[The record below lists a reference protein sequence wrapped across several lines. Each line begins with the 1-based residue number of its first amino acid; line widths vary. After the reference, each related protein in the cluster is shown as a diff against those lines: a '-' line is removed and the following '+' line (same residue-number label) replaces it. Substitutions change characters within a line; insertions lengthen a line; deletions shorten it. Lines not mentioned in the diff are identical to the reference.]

1 MAWPVMLA
9 RESTILLTGVNGCEF
24 GTKVRRN
31 FPIGKYLVNSC
42 LIIRNIPDREILL
55 AYSPVVVENFPNGE
69 TEQAMTFIRS
79 PQQLGDA
86 LRAAR
91 KQLGLTQPQL
101 ALAAGVGVRF
111 IVDLEAGKPTLRLE
125 NVLRVIDALGG
136 EVQLSGL
143 PSSVTNDQR
152 EGGDHGA

>member
-1 MAWPVMLA
+1 M
-9 RESTILLTGVNGCEF
+9 RKT
-24 GTKVRRN
+24 
-31 FPIGKYLVNSC
+31 
-42 LIIRNIPDREILL
+42 
-55 AYSPVVVENFPNGE
+55 
-69 TEQAMTFIRS
+69 MTPIRS

-111 IVDLEAGKPTLRLE
+111 IVDLEAGKPTVRLE

-136 EVQLSGL
+136 ELQVGVLPALS
-143 PSSVTNDQR
+143 PDTPAR
-152 EGGDHGA
+152 TAEPTP

>member
-1 MAWPVMLA
+1 
-9 RESTILLTGVNGCEF
+9 
-24 GTKVRRN
+24 
-31 FPIGKYLVNSC
+31 
-42 LIIRNIPDREILL
+42 
-55 AYSPVVVENFPNGE
+55 
-69 TEQAMTFIRS
+69 MTSIRS

-86 LRAAR
+86 LRTAR

-136 EVQLSGL
+136 ELQLSGL
-143 PSSVTNDQR
+143 PSVAAEDQHK
-152 EGGDHGA
+152 GSDHAA

>member
-1 MAWPVMLA
+1 
-9 RESTILLTGVNGCEF
+9 
-24 GTKVRRN
+24 
-31 FPIGKYLVNSC
+31 
-42 LIIRNIPDREILL
+42 
-55 AYSPVVVENFPNGE
+55 
-69 TEQAMTFIRS
+69 MTSIRS

-91 KQLGLTQPQL
+91 KQLGLRQPQL

-143 PSSVTNDQR
+143 PSAASDDQR
-152 EGGDHGA
+152 EDDGNGTNYH

>member
-1 MAWPVMLA
+1 M
-9 RESTILLTGVNGCEF
+9 
-24 GTKVRRN
+24 
-31 FPIGKYLVNSC
+31 
-42 LIIRNIPDREILL
+42 
-55 AYSPVVVENFPNGE
+55 
-69 TEQAMTFIRS
+69 QAMTSIRS

-86 LRAAR
+86 LRVAR

-111 IVDLEAGKPTLRLE
+111 IVDLEAGKATLRLE

-136 EVQLSGL
+136 EVQLIGL